1 MRNALLMS
9 FAAAL
14 VLVSTSLAHP
24 APKTPVLTKVT
35 FVTDWKAQAEH
46 GGFYYAVAEGLYQKA
61 GLDVTIRQG
70 GPAVNTPQLIAT
82 GAVEFAMGSN
92 HFQPL
97 NLAAQGADAVAVA
110 AIFQKDPQVLITH
123 PRADIKSIADMKGKP
138 VMISD
143 ATVSTWWTWTR
154 SRYGFDDKQIRKYT
168 FNLAP
173 FLTDKN
179 AIQQGYVTSV
189 PYTIE
194 MQGKI
199 KPQVYLLADYGYP
212 GYANFIMAR
221 GKDVRENP
229 KLVQAFVDASID
241 GWKGYLNANPAKANA
256 LIRKDN
262 PDMTDD
268 IIAQAIK
275 QMRDRGMV
283 EGGDAAKLGIGAM
296 TDARLKDFFDQMAAN
311 KVFDAK
317 LDYKKAF
324 NLSFV
329 NKGRDVAA
337 AASAAA
343 KPAPSKPAKSKHAK
357 SKTH

>member
-1 MRNALLMS
+1 MIRARLHLAAVA
-9 FAAAL
+9 FAVLFLAGPAAQAAARK
-14 VLVSTSLAHP
+14 P
-24 APKTPVLTKVT
+24 APAVKVT

-46 GGFYYAVAEGLYQKA
+46 GGFYHALAEGLYAKA

-70 GPAVNTPQLIAT
+70 GPSVNTPQLIAA

-97 NLAAQGADAVAVA
+97 NLLAAGADAVAVA

-123 PRADIKSIADMKGKP
+123 PRADITSIADMKGKP

-154 SRYGFDDKQIRKYT
+154 SRYGFDDRQIRKYT

-179 AIQQGYVTSV
+179 AIQQGYVTSE

-194 MQGKI
+194 TQGKI
-199 KPQVYLLADYGYP
+199 KPQVFLLADYGYP
-212 GYANFIMAR
+212 GYANFILAR
-221 GKDVRENP
+221 GKDVRERP
-229 KLVQAFVDASID
+229 KLVQAFVEASID
-241 GWKGYLNANPAKANA
+241 GWQGYLHGNPAKANA

-268 IIAQAIK
+268 IIAQAIR

-283 EGGDAAKLGIGAM
+283 DGGDAVKLGIGAM
-296 TDARLKDFFDQMAAN
+296 TEARLKDFFDQMAAN

-317 LDYKKAF
+317 LDHKKAF
-324 NLSFV
+324 SLRFV
-329 NKGRDVAA
+329 NKGRGVAA
-337 AASAAA
+337 PAPA
-343 KPAPSKPAKSKHAK
+343 KPRKAGKS
-357 SKTH
+357 

>member
-1 MRNALLMS
+1 MMKNFS
-9 FAAAL
+9 PFAVFFAFVVMAVTPQVAA
-14 VLVSTSLAHP
+14 SAPKKP
-24 APKTPVLTKVT
+24 APATKVT

-46 GGFYYAVAEGLYQKA
+46 GGFYYALANGLYKKA
-61 GLDVTIRQG
+61 GLEVTIKQG
-70 GPAVNTPQLIAT
+70 GPSVNTPQLLAA

-97 NLAAQGADAVAVA
+97 NLAAAGADAVAVA

-123 PRADIKSIADMKGKP
+123 PRADIRTIADIKGKP

-154 SRYGFDDKQIRKYT
+154 SRYGFSDKQIRKYT

-173 FLTDKN
+173 FLSDKT
-179 AIQQGYVTSV
+179 AIQQGYVTSE

-194 MQGKI
+194 TQGKI
-199 KPQVYLLADYGYP
+199 KPQIYLLADYGYP

-221 GKDVRENP
+221 GRDVRGRT

-241 GWKGYLNANPAKANA
+241 GWRGYLNADATTANA

-275 QMRDRGMV
+275 QLKDRGMV
-283 EGGDAAKLGIGAM
+283 EGGDAARLGIGAM
-296 TDARLKDFFDQMAAN
+296 TEARLNEFFDLMSAN
-311 KVFDAK
+311 KVFDPK
-317 LDYKKAF
+317 LDHRKAF
-324 NLSFV
+324 DLRFV
-329 NKGRDVAA
+329 NKGRGIVTATPA
-337 AASAAA
+337 PAKA
-343 KPAPSKPAKSKHAK
+343 KPVSKPH
-357 SKTH
+357 

>member
-1 MRNALLMS
+1 MRLLRPLGLATTLAL
-9 FAAAL
+9 AL
-14 VLVSTSLAHP
+14 IAVLPAGA
-24 APKTPVLTKVT
+24 APKKAPALIKLT

-46 GGFYYAVAEGLYQKA
+46 GGFYHAVANGLYKKA
-61 GLDVTIRQG
+61 GLDVTIKQG
-70 GPAVNTPQLIAT
+70 GPAVNTPQLIAA
-82 GAVEFAMGSN
+82 GAVDFAMGSN

-97 NLAAQGADAVAVA
+97 NLEAAGADAVAVA

-123 PRADIKSIADMKGKP
+123 PRTDIKSIADMKGKP
-138 VMISD
+138 VMVSD

-154 SRYGFDDKQIRKYT
+154 SRYGFDDRQIRKYT

-179 AIQQGYVTSV
+179 AIQQGYVTSE

-194 MQGKI
+194 TQGKI
-199 KPQVYLLADYGYP
+199 KPQIYLLADYGYP

-221 GKDVRENP
+221 GKDVRDRP
-229 KLVQAFVDASID
+229 KVVQAFVEASLD
-241 GWKGYLNANPAKANA
+241 GWKGYLNGDAKAANA

-283 EGGDAAKLGIGAM
+283 EGGDAVKLGIGAM
-296 TDARLKDFFDQMAAN
+296 TDARLKEFFDLMSAN

-324 NLSFV
+324 DTRFV
-329 NKGRDVAA
+329 NKGRGITVAP
-337 AASAAA
+337 AA
-343 KPAPSKPAKSKHAK
+343 KPAAKPH
-357 SKTH
+357 

>member
-1 MRNALLMS
+1 MNIPHPFAFLLAS
-9 FAAAL
+9 AIASAVSPEAAA
-14 VLVSTSLAHP
+14 APQKAQP
-24 APKTPVLTKVT
+24 AIKVT

-46 GGFYYAVAEGLYQKA
+46 GGFYYAVAHGLYKKA
-61 GLDVTIRQG
+61 GLDVTIKQG
-70 GPAVNTPQLIAT
+70 GPSINTPQLIAA

-97 NLAAQGADAVAVA
+97 NLAAAGADAVAVA

-123 PRADIKSIADMKGKP
+123 PRADIKTIADIKGKP

-154 SRYGFDDKQIRKYT
+154 SRYGFNDKQIRKYT

-173 FLTDKN
+173 FLSDKN
-179 AIQQGYVTSV
+179 AIQQGYVTSE

-194 MQGKI
+194 TQGKI

-212 GYANFIMAR
+212 GYANFIMVR
-221 GKDVRENP
+221 GKDLRDRP
-229 KLVQAFVDASID
+229 KMVEAFVNASID
-241 GWKGYLNANPAKANA
+241 GWKAFLRADPKAANA
-256 LIRKDN
+256 LIKKDN

-268 IIAQAIK
+268 IIAQAIR

-283 EGGDAAKLGIGAM
+283 DGGDAAKLGIGAM
-296 TDARLKDFFDQMAAN
+296 TDARLKEFFDLMSAN

-324 NLSFV
+324 DTRFV
-329 NKGRDVAA
+329 NKGRGVAA
-337 AASAAA
+337 AVAPSPAP
-343 KPAPSKPAKSKHAK
+343 KPASKPD
-357 SKTH
+357 